1 MSGKREASRWSLW
14 TLWCENTIIAG
25 VARLGFPLS
34 NGNVPMT
41 LQKYGPEKLD
51 EMALRVLDL
60 AGIIRQMANESREQD
75 IAELPLHDKKALLWL
90 GNLETWAH
98 KGHRDL
104 DIRIHEAKAARR
116 AKSLG

>member
-1 MSGKREASRWSLW
+1 MIW
-14 TLWCENTIIAG
+14 
-25 VARLGFPLS
+25 
-34 NGNVPMT
+34 
-41 LQKYGPEKLD
+41 PELYVKWPTK
-51 EMALRVLDL
+51 A
-60 AGIIRQMANESREQD
+60 ESR